1 MKKIKRVLISLFD
14 KSKILKSIDVF
25 KKYNIEI
32 ISTGG
37 TKDFLVK
44 NGCEVK
50 SIEEITTYPSI
61 LGGRVKT
68 LHPKIFGG
76 LLYRSDNLDDIAD
89 LQKFDI
95 VSIDMLVVDL
105 YPFEETIKTTSDEN
119 KIIEKIDIGGVS
131 LIRASAKNYKNV
143 FVVSSMDSLDKAI
156 SIIDIKNGYTDIND
170 RILFAK
176 KAFRTTSH
184 YEMLISNYFNEQ
196 AEPIN
201 ESVEGLVNLF
211 QSSKKLRY
219 GENPHQK
226 AEFFGNLNEAVEQLS
241 GKELSYNNLLD
252 VDAAI
257 NLINEFKETSFGI
270 IKHNNACGFASDKSL
285 LKAWNKALA
294 GDPISAFG
302 GVLVTNSNL
311 DKDVCN
317 EIDKLFFEIIIAPSY
332 DKTALEILKRKK
344 NRIILMK
351 KNTNLQKDMYKTVLN
366 GILFQE
372 RDFITDGETLVN
384 VSQKKPSKKQ
394 MEDLLFASKI
404 CKHTKSNA
412 IVLASDK
419 QLIGSG
425 CGQTSR
431 VDALKHAIS
440 KANQFDLD
448 LNNSVMASDAFFPF
462 PDCVEIASKSGVS
475 AVIQPGGSKNDNLSI
490 DFCDKNNL
498 TMVFTKTRHFK
509 H

>member
-1 MKKIKRVLISLFD
+1 MKKIKRVLISVYD
-14 KSKILKSIDVF
+14 KSLILKSIDIF

-76 LLYRSDNLDDIAD
+76 LLCRSDNVNDVED
-89 LQKFDI
+89 LQQFDI
-95 VSIDMLVVDL
+95 VSIDMLIVDL
-105 YPFEETIKTTSDEN
+105 YPFEQTIKTTNDEK

-143 FVVSSMDSLDKAI
+143 FVVSSMNVLDEAI
-156 SIIDIKNGYTDIND
+156 SIIDNKNGCTDIND
-170 RILFAK
+170 RFVFAR
-176 KAFRTTSH
+176 KAFNTTSW
-184 YEMLISNYFNEQ
+184 YEMLISNYFNKQ
-196 AEPIN
+196 AEPID
-201 ESVEGLVNLF
+201 ESVEGLMNVF

-226 AEFFGNLNEAVEQLS
+226 AKFYGNLNEIVEQLS

-257 NLINEFKETSFGI
+257 NLISEFKETSFGI
-270 IKHNNACGFASDKSL
+270 IKHNNACGFASDKNL
-285 LKAWNKALA
+285 LKAWKKALA

-311 DKDVCN
+311 DKNVCN

-332 DKTALEILKRKK
+332 DKNALEILKSKK
-344 NRIILMK
+344 NRIILIK
-351 KNTNLQKDMYKTVLN
+351 KNINLEKDSFKTVLN
-366 GILFQE
+366 GVLYQE
-372 RDFITDGETLVN
+372 NDFITDGDTLLN
-384 VSQKKPSKKQ
+384 VSRKKPSKKQ

-412 IVLASDK
+412 IVLASNK

-440 KANQFDLD
+440 KANKFNMD

-462 PDCVEIASKSGVS
+462 PDCVEIANKSGIS
-475 AVIQPGGSKNDNLSI
+475 AIIQPGGSKNDNLSI
-490 DFCDKNNL
+490 DSCNKNNL
-498 TMVFTKTRHFK
+498 SMIFTKTRHFK

>member
-14 KSKILKSIDVF
+14 KSKILNSIDVF

-76 LLYRSDNLDDIAD
+76 LLYRSDNLDDIED

-105 YPFEETIKTTSDEN
+105 YPFEETIKTTNDEN

-176 KAFRTTSH
+176 KAFRTTSR
-184 YEMLISNYFNEQ
+184 YEMLISNYFNKQ

-241 GKELSYNNLLD
+241 GKELSY
-252 VDAAI
+252 
-257 NLINEFKETSFGI
+257 
-270 IKHNNACGFASDKSL
+270 CQ
-285 LKAWNKALA
+285 LKK
-294 GDPISAFG
+294 G
-302 GVLVTNSNL
+302 
-311 DKDVCN
+311 
-317 EIDKLFFEIIIAPSY
+317 
-332 DKTALEILKRKK
+332 
-344 NRIILMK
+344 
-351 KNTNLQKDMYKTVLN
+351 
-366 GILFQE
+366 
-372 RDFITDGETLVN
+372 
-384 VSQKKPSKKQ
+384 
-394 MEDLLFASKI
+394 
-404 CKHTKSNA
+404 
-412 IVLASDK
+412 
-419 QLIGSG
+419 
-425 CGQTSR
+425 
-431 VDALKHAIS
+431 
-440 KANQFDLD
+440 
-448 LNNSVMASDAFFPF
+448 
-462 PDCVEIASKSGVS
+462 
-475 AVIQPGGSKNDNLSI
+475 
-490 DFCDKNNL
+490 
-498 TMVFTKTRHFK
+498 
-509 H
+509 